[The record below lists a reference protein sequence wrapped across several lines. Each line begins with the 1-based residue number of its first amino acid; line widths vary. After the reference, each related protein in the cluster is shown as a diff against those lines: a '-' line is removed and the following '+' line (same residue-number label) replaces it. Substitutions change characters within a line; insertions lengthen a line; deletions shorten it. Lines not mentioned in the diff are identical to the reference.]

1 MTESNCEISTLAN
14 KISLWPSNSVAL
26 KADSKKNI
34 SSFDNLQ
41 IYLKQIKDEHGD
53 RVRVLVRYS
62 GTEPMIRILVEAEDK
77 KIMEVVF
84 SRVKA
89 LVAEHI

>member
-1 MTESNCEISTLAN
+1 MKSQRWLIKFHFGLL
-14 KISLWPSNSVAL
+14 IPAL
-26 KADSKKNI
+26 KADSKKI
-34 SSFDNLQ
+34 FSFDNLQ

-62 GTEPMIRILVEAEDK
+62 GTEPKIRILVEAEDK
-77 KIMEVVF
+77 KNMEVVF